1 VSNDWSGCSAIER
14 IDKDGKLQS
23 VQVKFRQAPGPG
35 KDRPNEAPAIE
46 MKDCKDTSDIA
57 TTVQLNTITKFG
69 GFEAIFDQKEPR
81 RLFSRKQSSRLVIT
95 GVSTE

>member
-1 VSNDWSGCSAIER
+1 
-14 IDKDGKLQS
+14 
-23 VQVKFRQAPGPG
+23 
-35 KDRPNEAPAIE
+35 